1 MNTTNIHPQKMNNVA
16 HFGAKFL
23 NTDTLKEVADY
34 AIEKNKFKKLNI
46 ARKNIEE
53 YDYFSKIA
61 VELEKD
67 KKTNKNIYTFTA
79 FIPKYTLNKNKE
91 VVTRYKKIITKV
103 PSNSDNYLKEIY
115 NLIIKMSKNA
125 PQNNFYK
132 KVFKG

>member
-1 MNTTNIHPQKMNNVA
+1 MKIDSITTYNQPNFQ
-16 HFGAKFL
+16 AKFL
-23 NTDTLKEVADY
+23 NTNTLKEVAEY
-34 AIEKNKFKKLNI
+34 AIKNDKFKKLNK
-46 ARKNIEE
+46 ARKNIEN

-67 KKTNKNIYTFTA
+67 KKSNKNIYTFTA

-115 NLIIKMSKNA
+115 NLIVRMGNNA
-125 PQNNFYK
+125 PENNLYQ
-132 KVFKG
+132 KVLKG